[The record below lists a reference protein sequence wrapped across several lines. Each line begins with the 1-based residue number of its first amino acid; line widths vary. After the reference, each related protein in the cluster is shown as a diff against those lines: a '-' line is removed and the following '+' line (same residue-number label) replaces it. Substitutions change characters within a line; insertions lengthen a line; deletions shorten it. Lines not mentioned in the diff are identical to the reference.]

1 MRLPG
6 VDAIGLAVAGLLA
19 FAGAASAQGYP
30 IAGTAPDRRPD
41 GAPRI
46 AQPARGAADQ
56 QRYLFGVTDPVPTTL
71 GARDQGAWYTPFDRP
86 GMPHPYDPRG
96 WHPRTGQ

>member
-1 MRLPG
+1 MRIPG
-6 VDAIGLAVAGLLA
+6 VGVIGLVLAGLLA
-19 FAGAASAQGYP
+19 LAGAASAQGYP

-41 GAPRI
+41 GAPKI
-46 AQPARGAADQ
+46 TEPARKATDQ
-56 QRYLFGVTDPVPTTL
+56 ARYLFGVSQPVPTTL

-86 GMPHPYDPRG
+86 GMLHPYDPRG